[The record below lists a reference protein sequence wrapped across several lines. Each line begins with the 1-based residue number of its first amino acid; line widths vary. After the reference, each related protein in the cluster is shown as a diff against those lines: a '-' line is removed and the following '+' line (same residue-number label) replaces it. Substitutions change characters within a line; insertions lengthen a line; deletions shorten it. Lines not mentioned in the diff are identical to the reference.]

1 MNTNSVKKTRV
12 WTWVWITLSLI
23 VLALAGITGYWLGIH
38 SVALSPTS
46 AEHSGDASEGSR
58 EVLYWYD
65 PMVPQQHFDQ
75 PGKSPFMDMALLPR
89 YAEPADTDPSP
100 GIRIDPRT
108 LQNLGIVVAP
118 VSYGQP
124 ELSVSAVA
132 KIAYNE
138 RDSAIVQ
145 ARTNGF
151 VEQVYHLAPGDVV
164 APGTPLVDIL
174 VPTWT
179 GAQKE
184 FLTILA
190 TDDSALASAARE
202 RLQLLGMPEGII
214 NSVEKTGVV
223 RPVFTVTA
231 PFKGVLETLEVRPG
245 MSVMNG
251 ATLARI
257 NGLES
262 VWLDAAVAQSEL
274 GDIAIGAPVV
284 ARIASFPGTQIH
296 GKVVDILPSL
306 DRASRTVTVRALLPN
321 PQGQLRPGQYAQLRI
336 AATTQ
341 SAQLLVPTQAV
352 IRGIGSDR
360 VILAENGY
368 FRPVAVS
375 VGRDYGEQ
383 SAILSGLEEGQNVVV
398 SGQFLIDSEA
408 NLAGALANMVGNTG
422 EETQALPEMKKMA
435 PAGDQP

>member
-1 MNTNSVKKTRV
+1 MNTDSEKKT
-12 WTWVWITLSLI
+12 WAWITLSLI
-23 VLALAGITGYWLGIH
+23 VLALTGATGYWFGVH
-38 SVALSPTS
+38 SVAPPSTTDEQSSETL
-46 AEHSGDASEGSR
+46 ESGR

-75 PGKSPFMDMALLPR
+75 PGKSPFMDMELIPR
-89 YAEPADTDPSP
+89 YAEPADKGSSP
-100 GIRIDPRT
+100 GIRIDPRIV
-108 LQNLGIVVAP
+108 QNLGIAVAS

-124 ELSVSAVA
+124 ELSVLAVA

-145 ARTNGF
+145 ARTDGF
-151 VEQVYHLAPGDVV
+151 VEQVYHLAPGDMV
-164 APGTPLVDIL
+164 ARGAPLMDIL
-174 VPTWT
+174 VPTWA

-190 TDDSALASAARE
+190 TGDNHLASAARE
-202 RLQLLGMPEGII
+202 RLQLLGMPDEVIS
-214 NSVEKTGVV
+214 NVEKTGVAH
-223 RPVFTVTA
+223 PLFTLTSPLTGA
-231 PFKGVLETLEVRPG
+231 LETLDARPG

-257 NGLES
+257 NSLEN

-284 ARIASFPGTQIH
+284 ARMTAFPDAEIGGQ
-296 GKVVDILPSL
+296 VVDILPSL
-306 DRASRTVTVRALLPN
+306 DSASRTATVRALLPN
-321 PQGQLRPGQYAQLRI
+321 PHGRLRPGQYAQLRI

-341 SAQLLVPTQAV
+341 SPHILVPTQAV
-352 IRGIGSDR
+352 IRGIENNR
-360 VILAENGY
+360 VIVVENGY
-368 FRPVAVS
+368 FRPVAVT

-383 SAILSGLEEGQNVVV
+383 SAILSGLEEGQHIVV

-408 NLAGALANMVGNTG
+408 NLSGALANMAGHTG
-422 EETQALPEMKKMA
+422 ADTPTFPADKMNA
-435 PAGDQP
+435 TGGDQP

>member
-1 MNTNSVKKTRV
+1 MNTDSGKKT
-12 WTWVWITLSLI
+12 WPWIALSLI
-23 VLALAGITGYWLGIH
+23 VLALAGITGYWLGSH
-38 SVALSPTS
+38 SPTLPTTS
-46 AEHSGDASEGSR
+46 AELSGDANESDR

-65 PMVPQQHFDQ
+65 PMVPQQHFNQ

-89 YAEPADTDPSP
+89 YADPVEKDVAP
-100 GIRIDPRT
+100 GIRIDPRIV
-108 LQNLGIVVAP
+108 QNLGIVVAP

-124 ELSVSAVA
+124 QLSISAVA

-145 ARTNGF
+145 ARTDGF
-151 VEQVYHLAPGDVV
+151 VQQVYGLAPGDIV
-164 APGTPLVDIL
+164 AAGAPLVDIL

-179 GAQKE
+179 GGQKE

-190 TDDSALASAARE
+190 TGDRALASAARE
-202 RLQLLGMPEGII
+202 RLQLLGMPDGII

-223 RPVFTVTA
+223 GPVFTVTA
-231 PFKGVLETLEVRPG
+231 PFTGVLETLDVRPG

-296 GKVVDILPSL
+296 GKVMDILPSL
-306 DRASRTVTVRALLPN
+306 DSASRTVTVRALLPN

-336 AATTQ
+336 AGTTQ
-341 SAQLLVPTQAV
+341 PAQLLIPTQAV

-368 FRPVAVS
+368 FRPVVVS

-398 SGQFLIDSEA
+398 SGQFLLDSEA
-408 NLAGALANMVGNTG
+408 NLAGALTNMVGNTG
-422 EETQALPEMKKMA
+422 EETPAFPEMNKTA